1 MSEKSMPITSDGN
14 IKENNPDPMDV
25 TLISNGEPLITSRI
39 SLICP
44 TCSLKRTFK
53 NTFSCDKIDL
63 ILVSL
68 KIIDWLSCECGDLFN
83 SQIDFEI

>member
-1 MSEKSMPITSDGN
+1 MQISYDGDT
-14 IKENNPDPMDV
+14 EGNNPDPMEV
-25 TLISNGEPLITSRI
+25 SLISNGEPLITSRI

-53 NTFSCDKIDL
+53 NIFSCDKIDL
-63 ILVSL
+63 VLVSL

>member
-1 MSEKSMPITSDGN
+1 MQISSDDD
-14 IKENNPDPMDV
+14 IKENNRDPMEV
-25 TLISNGEPLITSRI
+25 SLISNGEPLITSRI

-53 NTFSCDKIDL
+53 NTFSNDKIDL

-68 KIIDWLSCECGDLFN
+68 KIIDWLSCECGDLFS